1 VIILRPRRSIAVVA
15 RLRGS
20 GLVQPCRFDPKAALL
35 ERAASGGPEP
45 ALLHRI
51 QRTFEDV
58 QASV

>member
-1 VIILRPRRSIAVVA
+1 LVPRC
-15 RLRGS
+15 
-20 GLVQPCRFDPKAALL
+20 QFDPKAALL

-45 ALLHRI
+45 AFLHRI